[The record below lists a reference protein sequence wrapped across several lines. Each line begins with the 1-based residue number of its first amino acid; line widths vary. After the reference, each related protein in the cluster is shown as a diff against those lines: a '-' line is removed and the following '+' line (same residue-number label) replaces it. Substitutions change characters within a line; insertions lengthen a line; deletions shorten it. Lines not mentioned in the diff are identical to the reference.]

1 MDAAKLLRSMLAAM
15 VTLIAFVSIFYIQS
29 RFDKADRRAALGIV
43 QHYRARGGWTI
54 PELLDKR
61 HPGKAAAA
69 AWTVET
75 QSSCRQHQRVQ
86 AMVDGTPY
94 VFGVD
99 INGPSIHP
107 GNPEGEAVMKELG
120 QERAGWPP
128 PGSASAAAPAASPA
142 H

>member
-1 MDAAKLLRSMLAAM
+1 MRSMLAAT

-29 RFDKADRRAALGIV
+29 RFDGADRRAALGIV
-43 QHYRARGGWTI
+43 QSYRARGGWTI

-61 HPGKAAAA
+61 HPGKAAA
-69 AWTVET
+69 WQVET
-75 QSSCRQHQRVQ
+75 QSSCRQHQRVE
-86 AMVDGTPY
+86 ATIDGTPY

-120 QERAGWPP
+120 EPRIGWTP
-128 PGSASAAAPAASPA
+128 PGTGSAAVPALPAASPT